1 MQNNNN
7 KEELRDLLIAMGF
20 GPNTSKVI
28 DLLVSSGSETNLMKL
43 IANGF
48 DLETA
53 KSYLALVEDD
63 ARKVGKPTDHAN
75 IMAGDSIR
83 IFLEMF
89 GIKNI
94 TDLEQKEV
102 KAELKIHEDKYTQLK
117 NELKELEEAETKDPD
132 EKRRTA
138 IEELKKKINEAK
150 ATYDEFYGLYSPGIS
165 EREAV
170 ISLFRGSA

>member
-7 KEELRDLLIAMGF
+7 VEKLRELLIAMDFNPYAAGIM
-20 GPNTSKVI
+20 V
-28 DLLVSSGSETNLMKL
+28 LLVTK
-43 IANGF
+43 GF

-63 ARKVGKPTDHAN
+63 ARKVSKPTDHAK
-75 IMAGDSIR
+75 IMAGDSVR

-102 KAELKIHEDKYTQLK
+102 KDELKIHEDKYTQLK

-138 IEELKKKINEAK
+138 IEELKKKMNKAK
-150 ATYDEFYGLYSPGIS
+150 AIYDEFYDHYAPGIAK
-165 EREAV
+165 REAI